1 MRFFGEYLVEKNILS
16 TDQMIAAL
24 ITQTNGIPT
33 VAEIVHMKKLINA
46 QDLMSIFKIQHEN
59 KSSFVEAAREIG
71 VWNDQ
76 VQSEID
82 RHIQTVRVPIAQI
95 IDDLKF
101 AKIETIAKAFD
112 EFLGE
117 VQSNSTKKEAPRN
130 EVIVPA
136 AAPAPEPVPAKSNFD
151 SYCALFT
158 EEKKQ
163 GLVQALEQL
172 KTGGVSVAILGTLN
186 SNLNAL
192 VNAAEVV
199 TAKESFGILTSM
211 NAIISQLGKIP
222 ATSLNDEL
230 ITKIGKVN
238 LDAVELLWKFAQ
250 FLKTGKSDSV
260 AVQDDPELKKEY
272 EKVSGG
278 VELTRFDLDFLV

>member
-33 VAEIVHMKKLINA
+33 VAEIVHMTKLINA

-117 VQSNSTKKEAPRN
+117 VQSNSTKKEAPRK
-130 EVIVPA
+130 EVI
-136 AAPAPEPVPAKSNFD
+136 VPAKSNFD

-199 TAKESFGILTSM
+199 TAKESFSILTSM

>member
-136 AAPAPEPVPAKSNFD
+136 RSNFD

-199 TAKESFGILTSM
+199 TAKESFSILTSM